1 MTAVE
6 PRPDS
11 PSPPRRAWASLAQLA
26 PGGRRSRRAPSS
38 TRLAPSPRGRP
49 RLPRALR
56 LPVGNQG
63 GGGWGGGAPTRKRH
77 IRSRKDPPPEQTLFG
92 QRLIWSG
99 PIWPCR
105 FRLWEEGRAGVGA
118 GASWE
123 LQAPGPGGH
132 CCCSNTRL
140 SRSLSARDAG
150 AGRRVEV
157 PTTLGWEGF
166 TSLRVLPAGPSILGL
181 PASHIWPCTSRR
193 RRARAVPDP

>member
-11 PSPPRRAWASLAQLA
+11 PSPPRRAWASPAQLA
-26 PGGRRSRRAPSS
+26 PGGRRSLRRPALRAWRPPHAGVPDSRARVQAPGWEP
-38 TRLAPSPRGRP
+38 RRGR
-49 RLPRALR
+49 
-56 LPVGNQG
+56 VDT
-63 GGGWGGGAPTRKRH
+63 PTRKRH

-105 FRLWEEGRAGVGA
+105 FRLWEEGRTGVGA

-132 CCCSNTRL
+132 CRRSNTRL
-140 SRSLSARDAG
+140 SRSLSARGAG

-157 PTTLGWEGF
+157 PTALGWEGF